1 MAYDIVLVGGTVVDG
16 SGSAPQRADVGV
28 TGDRVTAICDLSAA
42 QAGERVDCTGRV
54 VAPGFI
60 DIHTHY
66 DPQIL
71 WDSDLTPS
79 SWYGVTSVILG
90 NCGFTVAP
98 MRPEGRKTC
107 IETLGNV
114 EAMSVKALEEGISWE
129 FETFDEYLKT
139 IEGRKPL
146 LNVGVMVGHTTLR
159 MYEMGEDTQRAATT
173 AEVAGMR
180 KQLELAM
187 QAGAW
192 GLSTSKSPA
201 QVGAGGRP
209 VASRLAEYSELFELS
224 GALAEAKAGVI
235 QGVGGPGLGIP
246 QWAELARNS
255 GRPVTWCSL
264 HQGVDGGKH
273 WDYSKATAQARSEG
287 ADLWAQMTCMPNNAQ
302 FMLRTPYIL
311 NGVPAFGKIAS
322 LPHEERLA
330 ILSDKAWQKEAQRQI
345 DANEEKR
352 SFQVRWDR
360 VYLVETTVHHDLVGK
375 TVQAIADSMNRPAL
389 EVLVELSK
397 AEDLKTRFKLILFN
411 YDEDEVAKLLQQ
423 DSSILGL
430 GDAGAHA
437 SQLCDASFPMRML
450 GRYVRERRDFPLEF
464 AVWRMT
470 GHPASVYGIKER
482 GLVKNGFHADLCVFD
497 PQTIAEG
504 PEKRVFDLPAGADR
518 LIKDPIGIDHTLVNG
533 KFIRRGGQNK
543 PGGQCGRVLRP

>member
-1 MAYDIVLVGGTVVDG
+1 MAYDIIFSGGTVVDG
-16 SGSAPQRADVGV
+16 SGEVPRRADVAL
-28 TGDRVTAICDLSAA
+28 TGDRIAAIGDLGAA
-42 QAGERVDCTGRV
+42 QAGERIDCTGR
-54 VAPGFI
+54 AISPGFI

-71 WDSDLTPS
+71 WDADLTPS
-79 SWYGVTSVILG
+79 SWFGVTTVMLG
-90 NCGFTVAP
+90 NCGFSVAP
-98 MRPEGRKTC
+98 MRPETRNTC
-107 IETLGNV
+107 IETLANV
-114 EAMSVKALEEGISWE
+114 EAMSVKALEAGISWE
-129 FETFDEYLKT
+129 FETFAEYLAA
-139 IEGRKPL
+139 IERRQPT
-146 LNVGVMVGHTTLR
+146 LNVGAMVGHTALR
-159 MYEMGEDTQRAATT
+159 MYEMGEDTQRAATDG
-173 AEVAGMR
+173 EVRGMR

-209 VASRLAEYSELFELS
+209 VPSRLAEFSELLEIS
-224 GALAEAKAGVI
+224 SALAQGNAGVI

-246 QWAELARNS
+246 EWAQLARRS

-264 HQGVDGGKH
+264 HQGVDGGRH
-273 WDYSKATAQARSEG
+273 WEYSRATAKARSEG

-302 FMLRTPYIL
+302 FMLRTPFIL

-330 ILSDKAWQKEAQRQI
+330 ILSDKAWQAEAQRQL
-345 DANEEKR
+345 DANEERR
-352 SFQVRWDR
+352 SFQIRWDR
-360 VYLVETTVHHDLVGK
+360 VYLVETQAHHALVGK
-375 TVQAIADSMNRPAL
+375 TMQEIAGDRPPL

-411 YDEDEVAKLLQQ
+411 YDEDEVAKLLAQ

-437 SQLCDASFPMRML
+437 SQLCDSSFPMRL
-450 GRYVRERRDFPLEF
+450 LSRYVRQRRDFPLEF
-464 AVWRMT
+464 GVWRLS
-470 GHPASVYGIKER
+470 GHPAKVYGIKER
-482 GLVKNGFHADLCVFD
+482 GLLRQGYFADLCVFD
-497 PQTIAEG
+497 PQTIGEG

-518 LIKDPIGIDHTLVNG
+518 LLKDPIGIDHVLVNG
-533 KFIRRGGQNK
+533 KFIKRSGQDR
-543 PGGQCGRVLRP
+543 PGAQCGRVLRP

>member
-1 MAYDIVLVGGTVVDG
+1 MAYDIIFSGGSVVDG
-16 SGSAPQRADVGV
+16 TGDAPRRADVGV
-28 TGDRVTAICDLSAA
+28 TGDRILAIGDLGAA
-42 QAGERVDCTGRV
+42 QAGERVDCIGRAI
-54 VAPGFI
+54 APGFI

-79 SWYGVTSVILG
+79 SWYGVTTVILG

-98 MRPEGRKTC
+98 MRPESRKTC

-129 FETFDEYLKT
+129 FETFAEYLAA
-139 IEGRKPL
+139 IERRKPL
-146 LNVGVMVGHTTLR
+146 LNVGVMVGHTALR
-159 MYEMGEDTQRAATT
+159 MYEMREDTQRAATD
-173 AEVAGMR
+173 AEVRGMR
-180 KQLELAM
+180 RQLDLAM

-209 VASRLAEYSELFELS
+209 VASRLAEFSELLEIS
-224 GALAEAKAGVI
+224 TALADAKAGVI

-246 QWAELARNS
+246 QWSQLALHT

-264 HQGVDGGKH
+264 HQGVDGGRH
-273 WDYSKATAQARSEG
+273 WEYSRATAQARSEG

-311 NGVPAFGKIAS
+311 NGVPAFGNIAS

-330 ILSDKAWQKEAQRQI
+330 ILSEKTWQKEAQRQI

-352 SFQVRWDR
+352 SFQIRWDR
-360 VYLVETTVHHDLVGK
+360 VFLIETAVHHELVGK
-375 TVQAIADSMNRPAL
+375 SMQEIAGNRPPL

-411 YDEDEVAKLLQQ
+411 YDEDEVAKLLAQ

-437 SQLCDASFPMRML
+437 SQLCDASFPMRLL
-450 GRYVRERRDFPLEF
+450 GRYVRERKDFPLEF
-464 AVWRMT
+464 GVWRLS
-470 GHPASVYGIKER
+470 GHPATVFGIKDR
-482 GLVKNGFHADLCVFD
+482 GLLRNGYFADLCVFD

-504 PEKRVFDLPAGADR
+504 PEQRVFDLPAGADR
-518 LIKDPIGIDHTLVNG
+518 LIKDSIGIDHVLVNG
-533 KFIRRGGQNK
+533 KFIKRSGQNR
-543 PGGQCGRVLRP
+543 PGAQSGSVLRP